1 MILFLRRLCLVTSS
15 TAHYTMKVR
24 HKKIA
29 LALGRLLNKKELDL
43 VKWMDEKQMIKH
55 KNKQNK
61 F

>member
-1 MILFLRRLCLVTSS
+1 MTSS
-15 TAHYTMKVR
+15 TAHYTTKVR

-43 VKWMDEKQMIKH
+43 VKWIDEKQ
-55 KNKQNK
+55 NLKQKTKQKK

>member
-1 MILFLRRLCLVTSS
+1 
-15 TAHYTMKVR
+15 MKVR

>member
-1 MILFLRRLCLVTSS
+1 MTSS